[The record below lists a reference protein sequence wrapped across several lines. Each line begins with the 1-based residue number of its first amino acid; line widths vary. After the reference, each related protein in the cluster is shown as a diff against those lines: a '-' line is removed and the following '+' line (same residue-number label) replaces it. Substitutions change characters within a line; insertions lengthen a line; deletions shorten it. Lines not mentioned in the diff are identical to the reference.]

1 MPEYDSP
8 YEKLRQEFEILM
20 GRNNEILRK
29 TPAYTVCNLFQLAD
43 AYRRKHGLE
52 LDEVRVQDNGSYLVV
67 IEGGETENQAAAI
80 GIDHPEEAADNEAEM
95 LDDTKLGWKS

>member
-8 YEKLRQEFEILM
+8 YEKLRREYEILM

-52 LDEVRVQDNGSYLVV
+52 LDEVLEQDNGSYLIL
-67 IEGGETENQAAAI
+67 IEDGEAENQAAAI
-80 GIDHPEEAADNEAEM
+80 GIDAVEDAADNEAEM
-95 LDDTKLGWKS
+95 LDDTKLGRKS